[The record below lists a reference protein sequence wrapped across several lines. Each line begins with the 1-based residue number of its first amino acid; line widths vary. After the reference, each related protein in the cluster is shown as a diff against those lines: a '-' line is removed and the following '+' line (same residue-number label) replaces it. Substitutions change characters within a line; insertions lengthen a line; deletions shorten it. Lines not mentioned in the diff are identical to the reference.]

1 MTFSRRKPMNIAVF
15 SDSYYPYIS
24 GVVRSIELFRQ
35 ELQKL
40 GHNVYIFAPSYYR
53 QGEEEGVFRFPS
65 VTAPTNKGFSLALP
79 FAPGAGKMI
88 RELKIDYK
96 TTRFLNHFIR
106 ITGGNNSHHHHWR
119 IITAIAA
126 INNRKRIIF
135 SVCSPAGNQHFRRRL
150 KTTPLVSLFF
160 IHLIRLLSRL
170 AIFII
175 HH

>member
-1 MTFSRRKPMNIAVF
+1 MNIAVF

-88 RELKIDYK
+88 RELKIDLIHCHSPFPWQ
-96 TTRFLNHFIR
+96 RGRPH
-106 ITGGNNSHHHHWR
+106 SQ
-119 IITAIAA
+119 AA
-126 INNRKRIIF
+126 NLPLVF
-135 SVCSPAGNQHFRRRL
+135 T
-150 KTTPLVSLFF
+150 TTPFTTFISTMCRCFRPGPEAGAGYVRKFCNNCNLVITPTS
-160 IHLIRLLSRL
+160 IV
-170 AIFII
+170 AGG
-175 HH
+175 